1 MESIKFLKKSD
12 VINVYVFKFVS
23 NGQKRNDKK

>member
-12 VINVYVFKFVS
+12 VRIYMYLDLLLMEWT
-23 NGQKRNDKK
+23 RDE